1 MTELSDL
8 SRSWVSLGF
17 PSILCKRAHVGGG
30 EGGGPEFQPQ
40 NLSHAICS
48 EAVSVALSLPESPCP
63 LGPFYKRNWEAKLA
77 LRAP

>member
-8 SRSWVSLGF
+8 SRSRVSLGF
-17 PSILCKRAHVGGG
+17 PSILCKRADVGGG

-40 NLSHAICS
+40 NLSHSICS
-48 EAVSVALSLPESPCP
+48 EGVSVALSLPESPCP
-63 LGPFYKRNWEAKLA
+63 LRPFSKSKWETKFA